1 MDPLL
6 STAMAQDSLFTQVGA
21 ALAKK
26 GLDDQ
31 KVEGQNVLQL
41 IASAAPTFTASHLG
55 KNVDTY
61 A

>member
-6 STAMAQDSLFTQVGA
+6 STAMAQDNLFTQVGT

-31 KVEGQNVLQL
+31 KIEGQNVLQL
-41 IASAAPTFTASHLG
+41 IASAAPTFAPAHLG
-55 KNVDTY
+55 QNINTF